1 MPVTDDSGSASAD
14 RDPAT
19 WPVLM
24 AQAQDGDRDSYRRLL
39 LAITP
44 YVRAMASRAMQ
55 DRAEIEDAVQDI
67 LLTLHEARRTYDP
80 SRPFKP
86 WLAAI
91 ARYRIIDRQR
101 SRFRLSARETTL
113 GPEHETFTA
122 DPPNGDGM
130 AMDGHAVRVALTGL
144 PFGQRQAIELL
155 KMQEMSLKEASGVSG
170 MSVAALKVATHRA
183 LKQLRRLLGE
193 DHEIRERPR
202 NGGT

>member
-1 MPVTDDSGSASAD
+1 MSVTGDSGSVSAD

-19 WPVLM
+19 WPALM
-24 AQAQDGDRDSYRRLL
+24 GRAQDGDRDSYRRLL

-44 YVRAMASRAMQ
+44 YIRAMASRAMQ
-55 DRAEIEDAVQDI
+55 DRAEIEDTVQDI
-67 LLTLHEARRTYDP
+67 LLTLHEVRRTYDP
-80 SRPFKP
+80 ARPFKP

-91 ARYRIIDRQR
+91 ARHRIIDRLR
-101 SRFRLSARETTL
+101 SRLRVSAREITL

-130 AMDGHAVRVALTGL
+130 AMDAHAVRLMLTGL
-144 PFGQRQAIELL
+144 PSGQRQAVELL
-155 KMQEMSLKEASGVSG
+155 KMQEMSLKEASAVSG

-183 LKQLRRLLGE
+183 LKQLRRLLSE
-193 DHEIRERPR
+193 EVRERPR